1 MSECRKCIDM
11 HDGFMH
17 KLTDERGKRRADS
30 QHILRMLD
38 DIANAIQPDIDA
50 DFARELIAERVIDI
64 AKIVS

>member
-17 KLTDERGKRRADS
+17 KLTIERGARRADS
-30 QHILRMLD
+30 QHILRLFD

-50 DFARELIAERVIDI
+50 EFAREVISERVIAI

>member
-17 KLTDERGKRRADS
+17 KLTTERGERRADS

-50 DFARELIAERVIDI
+50 EFAREVIAERVIAI